1 MGVLVSVYKS
11 GNPWWFPTLSQA
23 LYIGVPAITDWR
35 LTTYMG
41 PEWSML
47 PNAIEEMSPIE
58 RVEVSKKQKE
68 SYIQNIPSWESVK
81 ESIGNI
87 LLQK

>member
-1 MGVLVSVYKS
+1 MS
-11 GNPWWFPTLSQA
+11 
-23 LYIGVPAITDWR
+23 
-35 LTTYMG
+35 

-47 PNAIEEMSPIE
+47 PNVIEEMSPIE

-81 ESIGNI
+81 ENIGNI